1 VTPLAHLL
9 RRPVP
14 LDLAGERWQANPLR
28 LSDLA
33 DLAILA
39 CQAWA
44 RPVAPD
50 ADPSTPEGA
59 AAWRAACDAAEPP
72 PPDWGS
78 DACTTVALGTTP
90 GRLAILGAVLSDHGL
105 SFEDVQAV
113 AEQMTADEWAAVVA
127 VAFASDPREE
137 VEARLNL
144 ALGVPPFKPEK
155 RRTLAEAVASAAVEL
170 GCAPSALGE
179 WTVAEWREYQ
189 QGVHGAGPGDGPRA
203 VRPLR
208 GRGAAAT
215 RGVLQR
221 GIGRSSARSI
231 TPVRPTAGPSSTRTH
246 AHRSASPLTSPSG
259 SYSGT
264 PRGAGSAITRTA
276 TPMPGDGS
284 SSWAVDTPDSG

>member
-90 GRLAILGAVLSDHGL
+90 GRLAILGAVLRDHGL

-189 QGVHGAGPGDGPRA
+189 QGGKAAELFMGPDPETDPERFAHYEAEVQPRHEA
-203 VRPLR
+203 FFSGGSGEVPP
-208 GRGAAAT
+208 A
-215 RGVLQR
+215 
-221 GIGRSSARSI
+221 
-231 TPVRPTAGPSSTRTH
+231 
-246 AHRSASPLTSPSG
+246 ASPPSG
-259 SYSGT
+259 LPLDPPAPAPT
-264 PRGAGSAITRTA
+264 PTDPPR
-276 TPMPGDGS
+276 P
-284 SSWAVDTPDSG
+284 